1 MIWIGLVI
9 IVLTFVAIIK
19 KWETRACL
27 FIAGLLMCL
36 LSGNPLAAI
45 DAFTKA
51 LVNSFLVPIIACAM
65 GFAYVINMTGC
76 DKHFSYLALLH
87 VIKIK
92 AFLVPLAVLVIW
104 IFSIAINSPAG
115 LAAAVAPII
124 IPVLIRAGVH
134 PAMAAAT
141 VLLGT
146 WGEFVSIASSL
157 MAVVGSISHTD
168 VPSIVL
174 MVLPGSLAGLVV
186 SCLGLWVISIFRKED
201 KGYTGPA
208 EDVST
213 SNADLLEEVRSFK
226 VNYLKAL
233 MPILPIVLL
242 ILGTDQ
248 VGWIMKFTVPQAMI
262 LCTMLTLLVSWMS
275 PFEAMRKF
283 CSGMGEGFASIAA
296 LIAAAGVFTAGMN
309 ALGMI
314 DSLIEVMKSSQH
326 IAKIAASWGT
336 FIIAA
341 LSGSGDA
348 ACLAF
353 NTSITPHA
361 AAMGLDPNYLGAAAY
376 MGAALGRT
384 LSPVAGVTL
393 ICASVA
399 KVDPMDLTKR
409 VWLAVV
415 ATNLVGMIVVQYI
428 LA

>member
-1 MIWIGLVI
+1 MIWIGLII

-36 LSGNPLAAI
+36 LSGNPLGAI

-76 DKHFSYLALLH
+76 DKHFSYLALRH
-87 VIKIK
+87 VIKFK
-92 AFLVPLAVLVIW
+92 GFLVPLSVLVIW

-124 IPVLIRAGVH
+124 VPVLIRAGVH

-146 WGEFVSIASSL
+146 WGEFVSISSSL
-157 MAVVGSISHTD
+157 MAVVGSISNTD

-186 SCLGLWVISIFRKED
+186 SCLGLWLMSIFRKENR
-201 KGYTGPA
+201 GYEA
-208 EDVST
+208 QNIAINST
-213 SNADLLEEVRSFK
+213 STDLLEEVRSFK

-242 ILGTDQ
+242 VMGTDQ
-248 VGWIMKFTVPQAMI
+248 VGWIMKFSVPQAMI
-262 LCTMLTLLVSWMS
+262 LCTMLTLLVSWTS

-283 CSGMGEGFASIAA
+283 CAGMGEGFASITA
-296 LIAAAGVFTAGMN
+296 LIAAAGVFTAGMT

-314 DSLIEVMKSSQH
+314 DALIEVMKSSQH

-341 LSGSGDA
+341 VSGSGDA

-399 KVDPMDLTKR
+399 QVDPLDLTKR
-409 VWLAVV
+409 VWPVV
-415 ATNLVGMIVVQYI
+415 VCTNIIGMLIIQYI
-428 LA
+428 L

>member
-1 MIWIGLVI
+1 
-9 IVLTFVAIIK
+9 
-19 KWETRACL
+19 
-27 FIAGLLMCL
+27 
-36 LSGNPLAAI
+36 
-45 DAFTKA
+45 
-51 LVNSFLVPIIACAM
+51 
-65 GFAYVINMTGC
+65 
-76 DKHFSYLALLH
+76 
-87 VIKIK
+87 
-92 AFLVPLAVLVIW
+92 
-104 IFSIAINSPAG
+104 
-115 LAAAVAPII
+115 
-124 IPVLIRAGVH
+124 
-134 PAMAAAT
+134 
-141 VLLGT
+141 
-146 WGEFVSIASSL
+146 

-168 VPSIVL
+168 VPTIVL

-201 KGYTGPA
+201 KGYTGPS
-208 EDVST
+208 EDLG
-213 SNADLLEEVRSFK
+213 NANANLLEEVRSFK

-262 LCTMLTLLVSWMS
+262 LCTMLTLLVSWTS

-314 DSLIEVMKSSQH
+314 DALIEVMKSSQH

-336 FIIAA
+336 FVIAA

-409 VWLAVV
+409 VGLVV
-415 ATNLVGMIVVQYI
+415 IATNLVGMIVVQYI